1 MWKMGGQPLA
11 QRLHDKEHGFE
22 ALQLLI
28 PNMLVEG
35 LMGYYFSC
43 PDMIGGGEVSSFLN
57 ADKLDQESIVRSAQ
71 CHALMPM
78 MQFSVAPWRVLDKEH
93 LEAVKI
99 AVAIREKFKGYI
111 LELAEHAAKTG
122 EPIMKTME
130 FDYPNQGYA
139 TIVDQFLLGDIL
151 VAPVLIKGAVKRS
164 VVLPEG
170 KWKSFDGQIFKG
182 PKTIEVKVQLNDL
195 PYFEKIK

>member
-1 MWKMGGQPLA
+1 
-11 QRLHDKEHGFE
+11 
-22 ALQLLI
+22 
-28 PNMLVEG
+28 
-35 LMGYYFSC
+35 
-43 PDMIGGGEVSSFLN
+43 
-57 ADKLDQESIVRSAQ
+57 
-71 CHALMPM
+71 
-78 MQFSVAPWRVLDKEH
+78 
-93 LEAVKI
+93 
-99 AVAIREKFKGYI
+99 
-111 LELAEHAAKTG
+111 
-122 EPIMKTME
+122 MKPME

>member
-1 MWKMGGQPLA
+1 
-11 QRLHDKEHGFE
+11 
-22 ALQLLI
+22 
-28 PNMLVEG
+28 
-35 LMGYYFSC
+35 
-43 PDMIGGGEVSSFLN
+43 
-57 ADKLDQESIVRSAQ
+57 
-71 CHALMPM
+71 
-78 MQFSVAPWRVLDKEH
+78 
-93 LEAVKI
+93 
-99 AVAIREKFKGYI
+99 
-111 LELAEHAAKTG
+111 
-122 EPIMKTME
+122 ME